1 MKLLSI
7 KPSTRATKKYMATF
21 DNGKVTHF
29 GAKHYQDF
37 ILSGGNEIKKK
48 AYIARHSATESF
60 KNPTDA
66 STLAR
71 YILWN
76 KKTLGESIADY
87 RHRFNV

>member
-7 KPSTRATKKYMATF
+7 KKSTRPTKKYMAEF
-21 DNGKVTHF
+21 DNGKITHF
-29 GAKHYQDF
+29 GASGYQDF
-37 ILSGGNEIKKK
+37 ILSGSEAKKK

-60 KNPTDA
+60 RNPTDA

-76 KKTLGESIADY
+76 KPTLSASIADFKN
-87 RHRFNV
+87 RFNI